1 MELGS
6 TLRRMVGLLAVA
18 VAAIAAGVC
27 VHAQPALADKV
38 LDAKRAKYARVR
50 SDIRRLDNRA
60 EFLTEQYD
68 HVVWQLGVLR
78 KRMRIATHRLIVERA
93 KLRYEQ
99 GILSELIV
107 QQYKGGD
114 PATIDLVLSASSLSQ
129 VAGGMDLKARL
140 DAAVSET
147 VKAINAARLA
157 IAAERR
163 TIAAAQIKARRDKRE
178 ITIRRH
184 QITKAL
190 RRRHRLVALLGRQIT
205 VMTAAD
211 RIGQAELA
219 LEAQK
224 WLTADLR
231 ADVADPGQEMRDH
244 VALDAL
250 QQIGVPY
257 VWGGATPKR
266 LRLLG
271 PRDVAVRE
279 VRRGAAPL
287 RRLPVPPR
295 PADHEG
301 RPASGRPGLLPR
313 PRPRRDVHR
322 QRLGRARTAHGR
334 LRPHGAA
341 SRWGGSRPPS
351 SAPPSPAPPDP
362 ANAATYNPGVDLAPQ
377 LTPAQAG
384 AALEEGALAVDVRE
398 PEEWEAGH
406 VDGSLWIPLGELAG
420 PRRRAPPRP
429 PTRDRVPVG
438 GAQRLRRRRAGR
450 RGLRRQQPGRRPARV
465 GRGGLPLAP
474 AGGYVL

>member
-78 KRMRIATHRLIVERA
+78 TRMRIATHRLIVERA
-93 KLRYEQ
+93 KLRNEQ

-257 VWGGATPKR
+257 VWGGATPKGFDCSG
-266 LRLLG
+266 LVMWLYAKYGVALPHFAASQFHLG
-271 PRDVAVRE
+271 PQITK
-279 VRRGAAPL
+279 
-287 RRLPVPPR
+287 
-295 PADHEG
+295 ADL
-301 RPASGRPGLLPR
+301 RPG
-313 PRPRRDVHR
+313 
-322 QRLGRARTAHGR
+322 
-334 LRPHGAA
+334 
-341 SRWGGSRPPS
+341 
-351 SAPPSPAPPDP
+351 
-362 ANAATYNPGVDLAPQ
+362 DLVFFHD
-377 LTPAQAG
+377 L
-384 AALEEGALAVDVRE
+384 
-398 PEEWEAGH
+398 GH
-406 VDGSLWIPLGELAG
+406 VGMYIGNGWVVH
-420 PRRRAPPRP
+420 APHTGDFVRMAPFSMGWFQA
-429 PTRDRVPVG
+429 TFVG
-438 GAQRLRRRRAGR
+438 AT
-450 RGLRRQQPGRRPARV
+450 QPGPA
-465 GRGGLPLAP
+465 
-474 AGGYVL
+474 